1 MSLRVICVSAEAVD
15 VAVAAI
21 ETDRRVAEAF
31 LREPWPLLSDFL
43 DRSGTTILLDF
54 VQHTPGERS
63 FAFRLSAVSDV
74 DIAINVEFV
83 ISSALKSCIT
93 SSANCTFPTPAK

>member
-1 MSLRVICVSAEAVD
+1 VQASYTSLRVICVSAEAVD

-21 ETDRRVAEAF
+21 ETDRRIAEAF
-31 LREPWPLLSDFL
+31 LREPWPPLSDFL

-63 FAFRLSAVSDV
+63 FLFRLSSNGDV
-74 DIAINVEFV
+74 DIAV
-83 ISSALKSCIT
+83 ICKIRH
-93 SSANCTFPTPAK
+93 F